1 MRYDI
6 TQWYSGIGG
15 SAVVEGF
22 SSFFTSLGGSYF
34 GGIEK
39 TVGVL
44 IHTELCIIGAI
55 EKGFFDY
62 ATFNWL
68 KNDILFIKK
77 VADMCKG
84 MNCDIQIVSFYFL
97 LLN

>member
-1 MRYDI
+1 M
-6 TQWYSGIGG
+6 
-15 SAVVEGF
+15 
-22 SSFFTSLGGSYF
+22 SLGGSDF

-62 ATFNWL
+62 ATFNWFE
-68 KNDILFIKK
+68 KRIFFFVKK
-77 VADMCKG
+77 L
-84 MNCDIQIVSFYFL
+84 QICVRG
-97 LLN
+97 